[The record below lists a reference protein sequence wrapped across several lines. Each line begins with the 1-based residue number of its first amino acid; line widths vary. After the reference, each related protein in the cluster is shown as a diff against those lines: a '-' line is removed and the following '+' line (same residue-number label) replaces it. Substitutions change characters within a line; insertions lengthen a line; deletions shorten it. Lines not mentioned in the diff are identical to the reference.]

1 MLNFLFSEPL
11 SSVISW
17 HKRIIFTPKVF
28 ITNFAHEESKMTK
41 FKILY
46 LFMFCLPSMSFAH
59 SFHIG
64 LAKVDYDE
72 EKQTLFSTLQL
83 ESNDLEHWLESL
95 NLTFDLQEINT
106 KQAESSHWNNFQLF
120 IQKHFNALCNET
132 EIRWKLFEVEQ
143 ELDGRIFVYL
153 YAEKVKPF
161 HTITWNF
168 SLLMGHSMEQQNKLE
183 FKYISK
189 DQTETFFAYFF
200 ENERAKVIKIKP
212 N

>member
-1 MLNFLFSEPL
+1 
-11 SSVISW
+11 
-17 HKRIIFTPKVF
+17 
-28 ITNFAHEESKMTK
+28 MTK

-46 LFMFCLPSMSFAH
+46 VFLFCLPVMSFGH
-59 SFHIG
+59 SFHVG

-83 ESNDLEHWLESL
+83 EYNDLAHWIENL
-95 NLTFDLQEINT
+95 NLSFNFHEINV
-106 KQAESSHWNNFQLF
+106 KQAESAHWLSFQLF
-120 IQKHFNALCNET
+120 IQKYFNASCNET
-132 EIRWKLFEVEQ
+132 EIIWKLFEVEQ
-143 ELDGRIFVYL
+143 ELDGRIFIYL

-161 HTITWNF
+161 QAISWNF